1 MGLKTRGE
9 TMQRIEQRGA
19 IGPLAGVAA
28 RLFEWGSQWPLPARA
43 DVPVV
48 WQGFLS
54 AVGAHAGCSVK
65 AMGAAIAAP
74 VVDLD
79 QTKAIVL
86 FSGGKDGL
94 AVALKLRADGM
105 QPVLLHVRG
114 INGGAYVKQEAE
126 AARAVA
132 EIAGFPF
139 RELKVKLA
147 GKSAHVE
154 NPTKNLAL
162 ACLAASLAVSWGAG
176 CVALGLQSEDRW
188 STNPRCGLSD
198 NIDVALPG
206 CAAIEAIVPGLRMIP
221 ASFATD
227 AASLVQIVSDCPEAL
242 PAISSCMT
250 GARFKRT
257 VREANVRRYGV
268 GLLPGR
274 CGSCYKCALE
284 AVVLAAMEGQ
294 VMPKPW
300 ADHCV
305 EKLRRGAQIVRGLS
319 ALPTADEAFKVFMSP
334 GLPWRHAL
342 GRP

>member
-1 MGLKTRGE
+1 
-9 TMQRIEQRGA
+9 MQRIEQRGA

-43 DVPVV
+43 DVPAI

-54 AVGAHAGCSVK
+54 AVGAHAGCSIK
-65 AMGAAIAAP
+65 AAGAAIAAP
-74 VVDLD
+74 TVSLD
-79 QTKAIVL
+79 PARAVVL

-94 AVALKLRADGM
+94 AVALKLRSEGM
-105 QPVLLHVRG
+105 FPVLLHVRG

-132 EIAGFPF
+132 DIAEFPF

-147 GKSAHVE
+147 GKSDHIE

-162 ACLAASLAVSWGAG
+162 ACLAASLAVAWGAG
-176 CVALGLQSEDRW
+176 VVALGLQSEDRW

-206 CAAIEAIVPGLRMIP
+206 CAAIEAMVPGLRLIP

-227 AASLVQIVSDCPEAL
+227 ASSLVQIATACPEAL

-250 GARFKRT
+250 GARFKRS
-257 VREANVRRYGV
+257 VREANERRFGV
-268 GLLPGR
+268 TLLPGR
-274 CGSCYKCALE
+274 CGSCYKCAIE
-284 AVVLAAMEGQ
+284 AAVLAAMDGQ

-305 EKLRRGAQIVRGLS
+305 EKLRRGAQIVGGLPS
-319 ALPTADEAFKVFMSP
+319 LPSVDDAFKVFMSP